1 MRYTYKEED
10 QELIERLKS
19 YKLNKVDEKLIIS
32 NFLRNN
38 NTTSLS
44 CLLDK
49 NEDDKDQEKFRKK
62 YMNTIVSIIFF
73 TITLF
78 IIGIYS
84 YYFLNNGLTDAF
96 VTSEKIIFALLA
108 LLFHIVL
115 LTIFILIFNIDIILK
130 RNILNKLR
138 NNLQ

>member
-84 YYFLNNGLTDAF
+84 YYFLNNGLTDGF